1 VRRKFAKY
9 AARCPAR
16 IRAATS
22 RWKKIQLYGGGG
34 GGGGGGSIVCDT
46 LKISGKIHYRRPRA
60 RSRDSS
66 ILQPEFMADH
76 RRHCY
81 YYYIIV
87 CNMTV

>member
-34 GGGGGGSIVCDT
+34 GGGGGGNIT
-46 LKISGKIHYRRPRA
+46 A
-60 RSRDSS
+60 RIAINALLFATR
-66 ILQPEFMADH
+66 
-76 RRHCY
+76 
-81 YYYIIV
+81 
-87 CNMTV
+87 